1 MVADLNVHWDIGED
15 GLAKPHAHVMLST
28 RSVDENGFGAKER
41 EWNSKALL
49 AEWRERWAS
58 LANERLAEIGLD
70 VRIDHRSFAE
80 QGIDLE
86 PQNKIG
92 PAGMRREER
101 GEDAERAADHEEIAR
116 RNGNGCWRSRRW
128 RWRR

>member
-1 MVADLNVHWDIGED
+1 MARRW
-15 GLAKPHAHVMLST
+15 AA
-28 RSVDENGFGAKER
+28 
-41 EWNSKALL
+41 L
-49 AEWRERWAS
+49 AERAAGGDR
-58 LANERLAEIGLD
+58 LD